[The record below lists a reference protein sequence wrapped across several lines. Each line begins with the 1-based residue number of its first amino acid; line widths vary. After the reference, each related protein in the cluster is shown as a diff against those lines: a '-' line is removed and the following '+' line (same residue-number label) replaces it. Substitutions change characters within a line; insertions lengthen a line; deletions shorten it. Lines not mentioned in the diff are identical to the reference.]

1 MGVSR
6 GFSFV
11 LRFFHVFPHANVHVL
26 FTLDVFGVSPLAVS
40 VGDRKSK
47 IPSGLLWPG
56 LNNGDH
62 ERLGC
67 ASQIY

>member
-1 MGVSR
+1 MR
-6 GFSFV
+6 
-11 LRFFHVFPHANVHVL
+11 FPHDYVQVL
-26 FTLDVFGVSPLAVS
+26 FMLEVFGVSPLAVS

-56 LNNGDH
+56 LNNGD

-67 ASQIY
+67 GSQIF

>member
-6 GFSFV
+6 CSSFV
-11 LRFFHVFPHANVHVL
+11 MRVFPHADVHVL
-26 FTLDVFGVSPLAVS
+26 FMLEVFGVSSLAVS
-40 VGDRKSK
+40 VGDGKSK

-56 LNNGDH
+56 LNSGEN

-67 ASQIY
+67 GTKIY